1 MPAVFAGPGVVGVRV
16 ESCRSGRPTSAAWKQ
31 AASKASTHPVAPSLP
46 RSTGAA
52 CECEVVRSRQ
62 AMAELG
68 VLPANALVAVARAS
82 DGMVV
87 RRASLLVLLQL
98 YY

>member
-1 MPAVFAGPGVVGVRV
+1 MPAVFAGPGGGASGELSVGSAHKRSL
-16 ESCRSGRPTSAAWKQ
+16 EASGQQSKHSPCR
-31 AASKASTHPVAPSLP
+31 SLP